1 MNTMLRIALGTVA
14 ALVLLACNTTGSR
27 IRQHQDAFDSHP
39 AYVQHNLRHG
49 VIEVGYTPE
58 MVFIAL
64 GEPDRKIDVVTAEA
78 MAQVWTWWRS
88 TPGVGIYLGGWS
100 ALGSHLGLGTGLS
113 VGERAQ
119 REPEAMVE
127 FRHGRVHR
135 FEMAAPR

>member
-1 MNTMLRIALGTVA
+1 MDTMLRIALGTAA

-39 AYVQHNLRHG
+39 AHVQHNLRHG

-64 GEPDRKIDVVTAEA
+64 GEPDRKIDVVTSEA

-88 TPGVGIYLGGWS
+88 TPGVAIHLGGWS
-100 ALGSHLGLGTGLS
+100 PLGSNLGLGTGLS
-113 VGERAQ
+113 MGERAQ
-119 REPEAMVE
+119 REQEAMVE

-135 FEMAAPR
+135 FEMVAPR